1 MLKLRYIILKD
12 IKKIIYDKKLLAV
25 IIVMPVILMTILGFS
40 LRNMF
45 GVSEGSVGGIKVA
58 VVKKY
63 QIEEDIIRFKSII
76 NNSMILLNDKTK
88 KNVIDEMQNINGD
101 KIFFDFLN
109 SDDIQEILDY
119 TVVEEKKARE
129 MLSSKEVDAVIIV
142 PQDYVYN
149 TYMNYMMPVRNKVQ
163 IHILKNSDNS
173 FKGSLVEGL
182 VNSFIQVMNNY
193 CLNRE
198 IFINQVTKYDNLQLA
213 INGMSYLMDEFNDNL
228 EINAISVNNI
238 NVEKKKNITSFQ
250 YYAAA
255 IMAMFLLY
263 SASTGGRFPLEE
275 VKDITLPR
283 ERVAGVGKL
292 KILTS
297 NFYMMVILCCI
308 QSIIMI
314 GYSKLI
320 LNINWGDMKLILFT
334 VLVTSFAVGGIG
346 VLISVLTLVTKDYKI
361 ANLFEFGV
369 IQFMALIGGSF
380 VPVEVLPKVI
390 QKLSLFSINGVAI
403 KMYTNIM
410 RGVPLSGLL
419 NYGLILVGM
428 GTLFI
433 TVATVIA
440 NRKGAI

>member
-1 MLKLRYIILKD
+1 VKLRYIILKD

-25 IIVMPVILMTILGFS
+25 IVVMPIILMTILGFS

-58 VVKKY
+58 VVKNY
-63 QIEEDIIRFKSII
+63 QVDEDIIRFKSII
-76 NNSMILLNDKTK
+76 NNSMMSLDDKTK
-88 KNVIDEMQNINGD
+88 KTIIDEMPNVNGD
-101 KIFFDFLN
+101 KILFDFLD
-109 SDDIQEILDY
+109 SDDIQKILDY
-119 TVVEEKKARE
+119 TVVKEIKARE

-163 IHILKNSDNS
+163 IDILKNSDNN
-173 FKGSLVEGL
+173 FKGSLVQGL

-198 IFINQVTKYDNLQLA
+198 VFINQVTKYDNLQLA

-292 KILTS
+292 KILAS

-419 NYGLILVGM
+419 NYALILVGM

-433 TVATVIA
+433 TVATIIA

>member
-101 KIFFDFLN
+101 KIFFGFLN
-109 SDDIQEILDY
+109 SDDIQKILDY

-129 MLSSKEVDAVIIV
+129 MLNSKEVDAIIFV

-163 IHILKNSDNS
+163 INIMKNSDNN

-198 IFINQVTKYDNLQLA
+198 VFINQVTKYDDIQLA
-213 INGMSYLMDEFNDNL
+213 LNGLSYLMDEFNNNL
-228 EINAISVNNI
+228 EKNTISVNNI

-263 SASTGGRFPLEE
+263 SASTGGKFPLEE

-283 ERVAGVGKL
+283 ERVAGVSKL

-297 NFYMMVILCCI
+297 NFCMMCILCCM

-320 LNINWGDMKLILFT
+320 LNINWGDMKLVLFT

-380 VPVEVLPKVI
+380 VPVEVLPKVM

>member
-1 MLKLRYIILKD
+1 MKLRYIILKD

-25 IIVMPVILMTILGFS
+25 IVVMPIILMTILGFS

-58 VVKKY
+58 VVKNY
-63 QIEEDIIRFKSII
+63 QVDEDIIRFKSII
-76 NNSMILLNDKTK
+76 NNSMMSLDDKTK
-88 KNVIDEMQNINGD
+88 KTIIDEMPNVNGD
-101 KIFFDFLN
+101 KILFDFLD
-109 SDDIQEILDY
+109 SDDIQKILDY
-119 TVVEEKKARE
+119 TVVKEIKARE

-163 IHILKNSDNS
+163 IDILKNSDNN
-173 FKGSLVEGL
+173 FKGSLVQGL

-198 IFINQVTKYDNLQLA
+198 VFINQVTKYDNLQLA

-292 KILTS
+292 KILAS

-419 NYGLILVGM
+419 NYALILVGM

-433 TVATVIA
+433 TVATIIA